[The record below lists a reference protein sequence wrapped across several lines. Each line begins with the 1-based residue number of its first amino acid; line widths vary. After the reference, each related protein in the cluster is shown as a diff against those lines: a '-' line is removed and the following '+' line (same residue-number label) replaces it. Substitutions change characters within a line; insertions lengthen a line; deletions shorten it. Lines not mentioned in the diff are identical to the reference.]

1 MGLSSRFQGVVSL
14 ASLQDVESGRKS
26 WGFPLTD
33 RVRMGPS
40 RSACGA
46 SPAVPHLSPQ
56 GITLGPHGPGS
67 AYEGP
72 ERPQEALSACRP
84 LCGSSAQVTS
94 ISLTDCCLL
103 RPHCPGCP
111 AGPWAQV
118 PVSWSQGLE
127 RYAHPPSEAA
137 AGVEEVE
144 GAAEP
149 CSTPGSGWPTAT
161 LFNVGFRLAHSWC
174 CSCRGGLARPA
185 SHAPPRPVSTEGARP
200 ALETVFWK
208 AARKARAPLARPG
221 DGSRER
227 RGEGP
232 QRNLTV
238 EARGHP

>member
-1 MGLSSRFQGVVSL
+1 MGLSSSFQMVVSL

-26 WGFPLTD
+26 RGFPLTD
-33 RVRMGPS
+33 RVRMGLS

-46 SPAVPHLSPQ
+46 SPAVPHLSPR
-56 GITLGPHGPGS
+56 GITLGPHGPWS
-67 AYEGP
+67 AYEGL

-111 AGPWAQV
+111 ADPWAQV

-144 GAAEP
+144 GAGEP
-149 CSTPGSGWPTAT
+149 
-161 LFNVGFRLAHSWC
+161 LFNAGFRLAHRLC

-185 SHAPPRPVSTEGARP
+185 SHAPPRPVSTEGAGP
-200 ALETVFWK
+200 ALETVFWE
-208 AARKARAPLARPG
+208 AARKARAPPARPG
-221 DGSRER
+221 DGS
-227 RGEGP
+227 
-232 QRNLTV
+232 
-238 EARGHP
+238 